1 MFRLICRKNKKYI
14 FMLIWL
20 ALFICTA
27 FGVTIVSDNVCRIN
41 TGFKDEYNLLKDIK
55 YFPVAKS
62 TDSDTGYVYYTNSW
76 GDKRTYGGERLH
88 EGIDI
93 MAEENVRGKYPV
105 VSMTDGTI
113 ENIGWLELGGYRIGI
128 RSRHKGYFY
137 YAHLFSYA
145 EGMEEGKDVKAGQLI
160 GYMGDSGYGKEEG
173 TVGMFAV
180 HLHLGIYINDKHGN
194 EKSINPYHY
203 LKSAE
208 KSVIKYKY

>member
-1 MFRLICRKNKKYI
+1 MIRIRKKYTVL
-14 FMLIWL
+14 LIWFVIW
-20 ALFICTA
+20 AGMA
-27 FGVTIVSDNVCRIN
+27 FAVSAATYNVRSIN
-41 TGFKDEYNLLKDIK
+41 HGFKDEYNLLKDIE

-62 TDSDTGYVYYTNSW
+62 TDKNTGYVYYANSW
-76 GDKRTYGGERLH
+76 GDKRTYGGERVH

-105 VSMTDGTI
+105 VSMTDGKV

-128 RSRHKGYFY
+128 RSKHNGYFY
-137 YAHLFSYA
+137 YAHLYSYA

-180 HLHLGIYINDKHGN
+180 HLHLGIYINDKDGN
-194 EKSINPYHY
+194 EKSINPYNY
-203 LKSAE
+203 LKAAQ